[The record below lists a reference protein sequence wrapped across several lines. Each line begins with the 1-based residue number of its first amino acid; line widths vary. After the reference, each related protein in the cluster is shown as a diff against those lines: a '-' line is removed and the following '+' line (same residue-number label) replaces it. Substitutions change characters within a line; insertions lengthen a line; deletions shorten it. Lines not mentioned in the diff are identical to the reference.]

1 MLPSLSAL
9 RVFEAAARLNSFSR
23 AADELHV
30 THAAISHQIR
40 LLEDWFG
47 RPLFL
52 REKRTVRLVPD
63 AAALAQTLS
72 VSLVRIETEAR
83 AFRMKATGELTVA
96 CIASIATRWL
106 IPALP
111 DFLKPNPDINVR
123 VVYAMGEQHFR
134 EGDCDVLITLRE
146 DRSETRECT
155 RLFSRANRPVASPS
169 YLARR
174 GKPETAQ
181 AIAGADLLHDETPD
195 RWLNWCRKAGL
206 QPDGPLRGP
215 VFQDFNL
222 LATAVI
228 AGHGIALCPTEVF
241 RRELDNG
248 DLVVLS
254 DIETLTNES
263 YFLVTARP
271 ASSAVIKFRDWFCSL
286 VGRREESG

>member
-30 THAAISHQIR
+30 THAAVSHQIR

-52 REKRTVRLVPD
+52 REKRSVRLVPD
-63 AAALAQTLS
+63 AVALAQTLS
-72 VSLVRIETEAR
+72 VSLARIEAETR

-111 DFLKPNPDINVR
+111 DFLNANPDINVR
-123 VVYAMGEQHFR
+123 VIYAMGEQRFR
-134 EGDCDVLITLRE
+134 EGDCDVLITLGE
-146 DRSETRECT
+146 DGSETRECT
-155 RLFSRANRPVASPS
+155 RLFSRANRPVASPT

-174 GKPETAQ
+174 GKRQTAQ
-181 AIAGADLLHDETPD
+181 EIAAADLLHDETPD

-241 RRELDNG
+241 RRELDSG
-248 DLVVLS
+248 DLVILS
-254 DIETLTNES
+254 DIETLTDES
-263 YFLVTARP
+263 YFLVTAKP
-271 ASSAVIKFRDWFCSL
+271 PSGGAVKFRDWFCGLAESF
-286 VGRREESG
+286 RESG

>member
-30 THAAISHQIR
+30 THAAVSHQIR

-52 REKRTVRLVPD
+52 REKRSVRLVPD

-72 VSLVRIETEAR
+72 VSLTRIEAETR
-83 AFRMKATGELTVA
+83 AFRMKTTGELTVA

-111 DFLKPNPDINVR
+111 DFLIANPNLNVR
-123 VVYAMGEQHFR
+123 VVYAMAEQRFR
-134 EGDCDVLITLRE
+134 EGDCDVLITLGQ
-146 DRSETRECT
+146 DRGEGRECT

-169 YLARR
+169 YLARQGR
-174 GKPETAQ
+174 PQTPHE
-181 AIAGADLLHDETPD
+181 IATADLLHDETPD
-195 RWLNWCRKAGL
+195 RWLHWCRKAGL
-206 QPDGPLRGP
+206 QPAGALRGP

-241 RRELDNG
+241 RREIDGG
-248 DLVVLS
+248 DLIILS
-254 DIETLTNES
+254 DIETLTDEG
-263 YFLVTARP
+263 YFLITSEPSIAP
-271 ASSAVIKFRDWFCSL
+271 ALTFRNWFSALTYRQDD
-286 VGRREESG
+286 SG